1 MMETTPEPPAQ
12 DALRR
17 RFWRQFGLVLAELP
31 PGMWLEVAEASATRD
46 PEGPVARC
54 HVVQAPEA
62 GEYRSA
68 LAEGSATLEPP
79 PLDDF
84 EPGYVYEKDVLV
96 CHDERGR
103 DALARLV
110 PGAAEDVERSRES
123 SEGTVMR
130 LTAEPRT
137 GGSRV
142 LDALRGLPDGA
153 PVSPNYLV
161 SICNV
166 NLCPADEPRVP
177 SRRLPVP
184 PVNTDADAGLG
195 TSVVVIDTGLV
206 VDWDLKD
213 RLEVYPW
220 LRDEDGHVTGRLER
234 RDGSDLWDGVA
245 PHVLGSEPWGSPSL
259 PTGQVAGEPR
269 SQAASGVIHEYVG
282 HGTFITGVVRCVAP
296 RARVRTYNR
305 LQWAGTMDARG
316 FGRHLL
322 DALADYEKRNG
333 AWPDVISLSAGVRPL
348 RGESLGN
355 LDAFMEKLHGH
366 ENTVLVAAA
375 GNDSS
380 SQPFYP
386 AAYAEHDPS
395 VISVGA
401 LDATQNRRAV
411 YSDHGPWVSV
421 YARGSYLVNAFA
433 FGVYTPMHPDNE
445 LYVEEP
451 EDEEYA
457 DPGDGPSGL
466 FQGLARWS
474 GTSFATPLVAGLI
487 VARMSAAGESS
498 RDAARWLLDRA
509 RQQAVHDQDGSPLP
523 RLLIGQSV
531 S

>member
-1 MMETTPEPPAQ
+1 MGTTPEPPSQ

-31 PGMWLEVAEASATRD
+31 QGMWLEVAEASATRD

-54 HVVQAPEA
+54 HVVRAPED
-62 GEYRSA
+62 GEYRNA
-68 LAEGSATLEPP
+68 LAAGTVALEPP

-84 EPGYVYEKDVLV
+84 EPGYVYEKDVLI

-103 DALARLV
+103 DDLLRLV
-110 PGAAEDVERSRES
+110 PGAEEDVARSRAS
-123 SEGTVMR
+123 SAGTFVR
-130 LTAEPRT
+130 LTAEPGT

-142 LDALRGLPDGA
+142 LDALRGLPEGA

-177 SRRLPVP
+177 SGTEPVP
-184 PVNTDADAGLG
+184 PVNAHAGAGLG

-213 RLEVYPW
+213 RLDVYPW
-220 LRDEDGHVTGRLER
+220 LRDEDGHVSGRRER
-234 RDGSDLWDGVA
+234 LDGSD
-245 PHVLGSEPWGSPSL
+245 ESPV
-259 PTGQVAGEPR
+259 TGETKGRPVND
-269 SQAASGVIHEYVG
+269 VIHEYVG

-305 LQWAGTMDARG
+305 LQWAGTMDADG
-316 FGRHLL
+316 FGQHLL
-322 DALADYEKRNG
+322 DALADYEERNG
-333 AWPDVISLSAGVRPL
+333 GWPDVISLSAGVRPL
-348 RGESLGN
+348 RGERLRSL
-355 LDAFMEKLHGH
+355 DRFMDELHRH
-366 ENTVLVAAA
+366 EDTVLVAAA

-380 SQPFYP
+380 SRPFYP

-395 VISVGA
+395 VIAVGA
-401 LDATQNRRAV
+401 LDTSENRRAV

-433 FGVYTPMHPDNE
+433 FGTYTPMHPDNE
-445 LYVEEP
+445 LFAEGP
-451 EDEEYA
+451 EDQEGV
-457 DPGDGPSGL
+457 DSGGM
-466 FQGLARWS
+466 FRGLARWS

-509 RQQAVHDQDGSPLP
+509 RLQAVPDLDGGPLP